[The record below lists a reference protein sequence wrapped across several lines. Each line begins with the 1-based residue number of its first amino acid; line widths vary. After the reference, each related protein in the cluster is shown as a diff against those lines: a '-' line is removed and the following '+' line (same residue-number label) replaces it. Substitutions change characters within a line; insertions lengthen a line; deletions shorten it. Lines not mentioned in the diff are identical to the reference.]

1 MNRKQFIHKKPAYY
15 RGQLL
20 NEEDFRDEQRYHAN
34 ARYRHNLNLHGW
46 GIVHGLDV
54 RHAGGNEIV
63 VSPGFAVDGRGHEID
78 LRQEEKFQLPSNEAN
93 AVLVVSLHYEEDDA
107 ASAGADDS
115 ERNIRKCFGVVT
127 VAPGAVEAAVIL
139 ATIELD
145 DKSHVS
151 AQAIKPTNR
160 RHMKTLLA
168 PGSVTA
174 DSLDAHLKR
183 GWLRMPFRPV
193 PLPSDQEDAPP
204 PFRVGPTEA
213 RAHREIDEKPNT
225 KGAGGTMAISLA
237 PGVTRV
243 LRLRVAGEIN
253 DARLS
258 VELFVGGWDKGAHK
272 HIAKSILKQEI
283 KSGPYDEIWHVKEG
297 ELNLETST
305 LSIELRSEAYVR
317 VSLVAIEVTCDPS
330 LLHVAHAEG

>member
-1 MNRKQFIHKKPAYY
+1 MHKKQFIHKKPAYY

-46 GIVHGLDV
+46 GIVHGLEV

-63 VSPGFAVDGRGHEID
+63 VSPGFAVDGLGHEID
-78 LRQEEKFQLPSNEAN
+78 LRHEEKLQLPSNEAN
-93 AVLVVSLHYEEDDA
+93 AVLVVSLHYEEDDV
-107 ASAGADDS
+107 ASAGDDDA
-115 ERNIRKCFGVVT
+115 ERNTRKCYGVVT
-127 VAPGAVEAAVIL
+127 VEPGAVEAAVIL
-139 ATIELD
+139 ATIVLD

-151 AQAIKPTNR
+151 AQAIKTTNR

-168 PGSVTA
+168 PCSVTA

-183 GWLRMPFRPV
+183 GWLRMPFRPT
-193 PLPSDQEDAPP
+193 PLPAENAVAPP

-213 RAHREIDEKPNT
+213 RAHREIDEKPND
-225 KGAGGTMAISLA
+225 KGAAGTMAISLA
-237 PGVTRV
+237 PSVTRV

-258 VELFVGGWDKGAHK
+258 VELFLGGWDADARK
-272 HIAKSILKQEI
+272 HVAKSLLKQEI
-283 KSGPYDEIWHVKEG
+283 KSGPYDETWHIKEG
-297 ELNLETST
+297 DLHLETST
-305 LSIELRSEAYVR
+305 LSIEIRSEAYVR

-330 LLHVAHAEG
+330 LLHVATVEG

>member
-1 MNRKQFIHKKPAYY
+1 MNKKQFIHKKPAYY

-46 GIVHGLDV
+46 GIVHGLEV

-78 LRQEEKFQLPSNEAN
+78 LRNEEKLQLPSNEAN
-93 AVLVVSLHYEEDDA
+93 AVLVVSLHYEEDDVP
-107 ASAGADDS
+107 STGDDS
-115 ERNIRKCFGVVT
+115 ERNTRKCYGVVT
-127 VAPGAVEAAVIL
+127 VAPGAMEAAVIL
-139 ATIELD
+139 ATIVLD

-151 AQAIKPTNR
+151 AQAITSTNR
-160 RHMKTLLA
+160 RPMKTLLA

-174 DSLDAHLKR
+174 DSLDAHLKS

-193 PLPSDQEDAPP
+193 PLPPDTEDPPP

-213 RAHREIDEKPNT
+213 RVHREIDKQPNT
-225 KGAGGTMAISLA
+225 RGAAGTMAISLA
-237 PGVTRV
+237 PSVTRV

-258 VELFVGGWDKGAHK
+258 VELFLGGWDAATRK
-272 HIAKSILKQEI
+272 HVAKSLLKHEI
-283 KSGPYDEIWHVKEG
+283 KGGPYDETWHVKEG
-297 ELNLETST
+297 DLHLETST
-305 LSIELRSEAYVR
+305 LSIEIRSEAYAR

-330 LLHVAHAEG
+330 LLHVAAAEG

>member
-1 MNRKQFIHKKPAYY
+1 MNKKEFIHKKPAYY

-20 NEEDFRDEQRYHAN
+20 SEEDFRNEQRYHAN

-78 LRQEEKFQLPSNEAN
+78 LKQEVKLQFPSNEAN
-93 AVLVVSLHYEEDDA
+93 AVLVVSLHYEEDEA
-107 ASAGADDS
+107 APAGADDS
-115 ERNIRKCFGVVT
+115 ERNTRKCYGVVT

-139 ATIELD
+139 ATIVLD

-151 AQAIKPTNR
+151 AHAIRDTNR
-160 RHMKTLLA
+160 RHMKSLLA

-174 DSLDAHLKR
+174 DALDTHLKR
-183 GWLRMPFRPV
+183 GWLRMPFRPT
-193 PLPSDQEDAPP
+193 PLPEDVEDAPP
-204 PFRVGPTEA
+204 GFRVGPTEA
-213 RAHREIDEKPNT
+213 RAHREIDKKPNT
-225 KGAGGTMAISLA
+225 KGAAGTMAISLA
-237 PGVTRV
+237 PSVTRV

-258 VELFVGGWDKGAHK
+258 VELFLGGWDAGARK
-272 HIAKSILKQEI
+272 HVAKSLLKHEI
-283 KSGPYDEIWHVKEG
+283 KGGPYDETWHIKEG
-297 ELNLETST
+297 DLHLETST
-305 LSIELRSEAYVR
+305 LSIEIRSEAYAR

-330 LLHVAHAEG
+330 LLHVADVVE